1 MTDRSYVI
9 LDAEPY
15 AETPIPGTGL
25 TAYHYGN
32 KAARMRVDDDG
43 TVTLLGP
50 VDWIIRPRNKGD
62 DRWAEQAKLFAATV
76 THTALASGLWRF
88 ALEPNEVGPFESAVR
103 ALVAELD
110 PEGLNR

>member
-62 DRWAEQAKLFAATV
+62 DRS
-76 THTALASGLWRF
+76 ALASGLWRF